1 MTDSL
6 PSAELLADL
15 ALSLGWLW
23 ASSGIGCMC
32 ITVILVGILRDYG
45 MSSGRVE
52 LPGARATV
60 DELLGQL
67 SLPPDLVAISLVN
80 GLQRCRGHR
89 LVEGD
94 VVKLVPIMGG
104 G

>member
-1 MTDSL
+1 
-6 PSAELLADL
+6 
-15 ALSLGWLW
+15 
-23 ASSGIGCMC
+23 
-32 ITVILVGILRDYG
+32 
-45 MSSGRVE
+45 MSSGSVV
-52 LPGARATV
+52 LPGTRVTV

-80 GLQRCRGHR
+80 GLQRARSHR